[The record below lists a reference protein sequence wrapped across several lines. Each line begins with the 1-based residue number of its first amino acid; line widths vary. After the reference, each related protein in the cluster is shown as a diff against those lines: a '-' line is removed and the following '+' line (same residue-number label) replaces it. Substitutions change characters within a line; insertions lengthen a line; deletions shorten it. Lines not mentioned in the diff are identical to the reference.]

1 MLAAIKSGLKRVDFY
16 YVLIFIYVLWLFS
29 LKNRQTGGMDDFD
42 VFFHSGER
50 LLNGENIYGPPHYYN
65 LKYFYSVLFAGI
77 MGSIQALG
85 INTVKWIWFVINTAL
100 FVRVFI
106 LLRIHV
112 FKTEKSSVLI
122 FFFLLLLFGKI
133 VLVNYTFN
141 QISVLILW
149 TMFEAYHLLKKGHWV
164 WAILILCLGINI
176 KIMPIVLAPYIIV
189 MGKKPF
195 QIILLGLAALLFFLY
210 IPALFIGFET
220 NQFLIGEWL
229 KTLNP
234 VSDIHVMQTYEY
246 GFTDLSSMVT
256 KFLSAEP
263 VYLEPQ
269 VNIADLSRPSLFLIT
284 NAIRAALLGSVVYL
298 AFKAKHAVY
307 GVDKGFVI
315 AAGFMALIPLCF
327 PHQREY
333 SFMFS
338 MPMFAILM
346 LIMVKLKSAT
356 YYALFIA
363 FVALTGNLVWIDFAG
378 QTAVDIFKHYRLI
391 TMGMLAIFLMY
402 IYLAA
407 KLSSQN
413 PASEN

>member
-1 MLAAIKSGLKRVDFY
+1 MLTAIKLGFKKIDFY
-16 YVLIFIYVLWLFS
+16 YILIIIYVLWLLS

-42 VFFHSGER
+42 VFFQAGER
-50 LLNGENIYGPPHYYN
+50 LLAGENIYGPPHYYN

-77 MGSIQALG
+77 MGSIQSLG

-100 FVRVFI
+100 FVRIFI

-112 FKTEKSSVLI
+112 FKTEKSSALI

-141 QISVLILW
+141 QISVMILW
-149 TMFEAYHLLKKGHWV
+149 TMFEAYHLMKKGNWV
-164 WAILILCLGINI
+164 WAVLILCLGINI
-176 KIMPIVLAPYIIV
+176 KIMPIVLAPYLIV

-195 QIILLGLAALLFFLY
+195 QVIGLGIAALLLFLY
-210 IPALFIGFET
+210 IPAVFIGFDT

-246 GFTDLSSMVT
+246 GFTDLSSMLT

-269 VNIADLSRPSLFLIT
+269 INIADLSKSSLFILT
-284 NAIRAALLGSVVYL
+284 NSIRAILLGLVVYL
-298 AFKAKHAVY
+298 AFKAKHSVY
-307 GVDKGFVI
+307 GVDKRFVI

-338 MPMFAILM
+338 MPMFAVLM
-346 LIMVKLKSAT
+346 LMLAKFKSVS
-356 YYALFIA
+356 YYILFIV
-363 FVALTGNLVWIDFAG
+363 FIALTGNLVWVDFAG
-378 QTAVDIFKHYRLI
+378 QTAVYVFKIYRLI
-391 TMGMLAIFLMY
+391 TMGMIAIFLLY
-402 IYLAA
+402 IYLAT

-413 PASEN
+413 LPIKN

>member
-1 MLAAIKSGLKRVDFY
+1 MLAAIKSGFKKIDFY
-16 YVLIFIYVLWLFS
+16 YVLILVYVLWLLS

-42 VFFHSGER
+42 VFFKAGER
-50 LLNGENIYGPPHYYN
+50 LLNGENIYGPPHFYN

-77 MGSIQALG
+77 MGLIQPIG
-85 INTVKWIWFVINTAL
+85 IHAVKWIWFVLNTAL
-100 FVRVFI
+100 FVRIFL

-112 FKTEKSSVLI
+112 FKTEKTAALI

-149 TMFEAYHLLKKGHWV
+149 TMFEAYHLLKKGHWI

-176 KIMPIVLAPYIIV
+176 KIMPIVLAPYFV
-189 MGKKPF
+189 AMGKKPL
-195 QIILLGLAALLFFLY
+195 QIVGLGIAALLLFLY
-210 IPALFIGFET
+210 LPALFIGFDN

-246 GFTDLSSMVT
+246 GFTDLSSMLT

-269 VNIADLSRPSLFLIT
+269 LNVADLSKSSLFLIT
-284 NAIRAALLGSVVYL
+284 NAIRALLLGAVVYL
-298 AFKAKHAVY
+298 AFKAKHDVF
-307 GVDKGFVI
+307 GVDKTFVTV
-315 AAGFMALIPLCF
+315 AGFMALIPLCF

-346 LIMVKLKSAT
+346 LMLVKLKSAT
-356 YYALFIA
+356 YYVLFIVI
-363 FVALTGNLVWIDFAG
+363 VALAGNLVWIDFAG
-378 QTAVDIFKHYRLI
+378 QTAVDVFKHYRLI
-391 TMGMLAIFLMY
+391 TMGMLVIFLLY
-402 IYLAA
+402 IYLAT

-413 PASEN
+413 PLAED

>member
-1 MLAAIKSGLKRVDFY
+1 MLAAIKSGFKKIDFY

-42 VFFHSGER
+42 VFFHAGER

-77 MGSIQALG
+77 MGSIQSLG
-85 INTVKWIWFVINTAL
+85 INTVKWIWFAINTAL

-112 FKTEKSSVLI
+112 FKTEKSSALV

-195 QIILLGLAALLFFLY
+195 QIIGLGLAALLFFLY

-246 GFTDLSSMVT
+246 GFTDLSSMAT

-338 MPMFAILM
+338 MPMFAVLM
-346 LIMVKLKSAT
+346 LMLAKLKSVGH
-356 YYALFIA
+356 YILFMVFI
-363 FVALTGNLVWIDFAG
+363 ALTGNLVWVDFAG
-378 QTAVDIFKHYRLI
+378 QTAVDVFKHYRLI

-413 PASEN
+413 LPIKN

>member
-1 MLAAIKSGLKRVDFY
+1 MLAAIKSGFKKIDIY
-16 YVLIFIYVLWLFS
+16 YVLILVYVLWLLS

-42 VFFHSGER
+42 VFFKAGER
-50 LLNGENIYGPPHYYN
+50 LLNGENIYGPPHFYN

-77 MGSIQALG
+77 MGLIQPIG
-85 INTVKWIWFVINTAL
+85 IHAVKWIWFVLNTAL
-100 FVRVFI
+100 FVRIFF

-112 FKTEKSSVLI
+112 FKTEKTAALI

-149 TMFEAYHLLKKGHWV
+149 TMFEAYHLLKKGHWI

-176 KIMPIVLAPYIIV
+176 KIMPIVLAPYFVV
-189 MGKKPF
+189 MGKKPL
-195 QIILLGLAALLFFLY
+195 QIVGLGIAALLLFLY
-210 IPALFIGFET
+210 LPALFIGFDN

-246 GFTDLSSMVT
+246 GFTDLSSMLT

-269 VNIADLSRPSLFLIT
+269 LNVADLSKSSLFLIT
-284 NAIRAALLGSVVYL
+284 NAIRALLLGAVVYL
-298 AFKAKHAVY
+298 AFKAKQDVF
-307 GVDKGFVI
+307 GVDKTFVI
-315 AAGFMALIPLCF
+315 VAGFMALIPLCF

-363 FVALTGNLVWIDFAG
+363 FVALAGNLVWIDFAG
-378 QTAVDIFKHYRLI
+378 QTAVDVFKHYRLI
-391 TMGMLAIFLMY
+391 TMGMLAIFLLY
-402 IYLAA
+402 IYLAT

-413 PASEN
+413 PVTEN

>member
-1 MLAAIKSGLKRVDFY
+1 MLAAIKSGFKKIDFY
-16 YVLIFIYVLWLFS
+16 YVLIVVYVLWLLS

-42 VFFHSGER
+42 VFFKAGER

-77 MGSIQALG
+77 MGSIQSLG
-85 INTVKWIWFVINTAL
+85 INTVKWIWFVLNTAL
-100 FVRVFI
+100 FVRIFF
-106 LLRIHV
+106 LLRIYI
-112 FKTEKSSVLI
+112 FKTEKSSALI

-149 TMFEAYHLLKKGHWV
+149 TMFEAYHLMKKGHWV

-176 KIMPIVLAPYIIV
+176 KIMPIVLAPYFVV
-189 MGKKPF
+189 MGKKPL
-195 QIILLGLAALLFFLY
+195 QIVGLGIAALMFFLY
-210 IPALFIGFET
+210 LPALFIGFET

-246 GFTDLSSMVT
+246 GFTDLSSMLT

-269 VNIADLSRPSLFLIT
+269 LNFADLSRSTLFLIT
-284 NAIRAALLGSVVYL
+284 NAIRALLLGLVVYL
-298 AFKAKHAVY
+298 AVKAKRPVF
-307 GVDKGFVI
+307 GVETSVI
-315 AAGFMALIPLCF
+315 VVAGFMALIPLCF

-346 LIMVKLKSAT
+346 LIIAKLKSTT
-356 YYALFIA
+356 YYILFIV
-363 FVALTGNLVWIDFAG
+363 FVALAGNLVWVDFAG
-378 QTAVDIFKHYRLI
+378 QTAVDVFKHYRLI
-391 TMGMLAIFLMY
+391 TLGMIAIFLLY
-402 IYLAA
+402 IYLAT
-407 KLSSQN
+407 KLSNQN
-413 PASEN
+413 WVSED

>member
-149 TMFEAYHLLKKGHWV
+149 TMFEAYHLLKKEHWV

-195 QIILLGLAALLFFLY
+195 QIIGLGLAALLFFLY

-269 VNIADLSRPSLFLIT
+269 VNIADLSKPSLFLIT

-338 MPMFAILM
+338 MPMFAVLM
-346 LIMVKLKSAT
+346 LMLAKLKSVSH
-356 YYALFIA
+356 YILFMVFI
-363 FVALTGNLVWIDFAG
+363 ALTGNLVWVDFAG
-378 QTAVDIFKHYRLI
+378 QTAVYVFKIYRLI

-413 PASEN
+413 LPIKN

>member
-16 YVLIFIYVLWLFS
+16 YVLIIIYVLWLFS

-112 FKTEKSSVLI
+112 FKTEKSSGLV

-189 MGKKPF
+189 LGKKPF
-195 QIILLGLAALLFFLY
+195 QIILLGLSALLFFLY

-338 MPMFAILM
+338 MPMFAVLM
-346 LIMVKLKSAT
+346 LMLAKLKTMS
-356 YYALFIA
+356 YYILFMVFI
-363 FVALTGNLVWIDFAG
+363 ALTGNLVWVDFAG
-378 QTAVDIFKHYRLI
+378 QTAVYVFKIYRLI

-413 PASEN
+413 LPIKN

>member
-1 MLAAIKSGLKRVDFY
+1 MLAAIKSGFKKIDFY
-16 YVLIFIYVLWLFS
+16 YVLILVYVLWLLS

-42 VFFHSGER
+42 VFFKAGER
-50 LLNGENIYGPPHYYN
+50 LLNGENIYGPPHFYN

-77 MGSIQALG
+77 MGLIQPIG
-85 INTVKWIWFVINTAL
+85 IHAVKWIWFVLNTAL
-100 FVRVFI
+100 FVRIFF

-112 FKTEKSSVLI
+112 FKTEKTAALI

-149 TMFEAYHLLKKGHWV
+149 TMFEAYHLLKKGHWI

-176 KIMPIVLAPYIIV
+176 KIMPIVLAPYFVV
-189 MGKKPF
+189 MGKKPL
-195 QIILLGLAALLFFLY
+195 QIVGLGIAALLLFLY
-210 IPALFIGFET
+210 LPALFIGFDN
-220 NQFLIGEWL
+220 NQCLIGEWL

-246 GFTDLSSMVT
+246 GFTDLSSMLT

-269 VNIADLSRPSLFLIT
+269 LNVADLSKSSLFLLT
-284 NAIRAALLGSVVYL
+284 NAIRAMLLGAVVYL
-298 AFKAKHAVY
+298 AFKAKHAVFA
-307 GVDKGFVI
+307 VDKTFVI
-315 AAGFMALIPLCF
+315 VAGFMALIPLCF

-346 LIMVKLKSAT
+346 LIMVKLKSAK

-363 FVALTGNLVWIDFAG
+363 FVALAGNLVWIDFAG

-391 TMGMLAIFLMY
+391 TMGMLAIFILY
-402 IYLAA
+402 IYLAT

>member
-1 MLAAIKSGLKRVDFY
+1 MLAAIKSGLKRIDFY
-16 YVLIFIYVLWLFS
+16 YVLILIYVLWLFS

-42 VFFHSGER
+42 VFFHAGER
-50 LLNGENIYGPPHYYN
+50 LLNRENIYGPPHYYN

-77 MGSIQALG
+77 MGSIQSLG
-85 INTVKWIWFVINTAL
+85 INTVKWIWFAINTAL

-112 FKTEKSSVLI
+112 FKTEKSSALV

-195 QIILLGLAALLFFLY
+195 QIIGLGLAALLFFLY

-246 GFTDLSSMVT
+246 GFTDLSSMAT

-338 MPMFAILM
+338 MPMFAVLM
-346 LIMVKLKSAT
+346 LMLAKLKSVGQ
-356 YYALFIA
+356 YILFMVFI
-363 FVALTGNLVWIDFAG
+363 ALTGNLVWVDFAG
-378 QTAVDIFKHYRLI
+378 QTAVDVFKHYRLI

-413 PASEN
+413 LPIKN

>member
-195 QIILLGLAALLFFLY
+195 QIIGLGLAALLFFLY

-378 QTAVDIFKHYRLI
+378 QTAVDIFKIYRLI

-413 PASEN
+413 LPIKN

>member
-195 QIILLGLAALLFFLY
+195 QIIGLGLAALLFFLY

-269 VNIADLSRPSLFLIT
+269 VNIADLSKPSLFLIT

-413 PASEN
+413 LPIKN

>member
-16 YVLIFIYVLWLFS
+16 YVLIIIYVLWLFS

-195 QIILLGLAALLFFLY
+195 QIIGLGLAALLFFLY

-269 VNIADLSRPSLFLIT
+269 VNIADLSKPSLFLIT

-338 MPMFAILM
+338 MPMFAVLM
-346 LIMVKLKSAT
+346 LMLAKLKSVSH
-356 YYALFIA
+356 YILFMVFI
-363 FVALTGNLVWIDFAG
+363 ALTGNLVWVDFAG

-391 TMGMLAIFLMY
+391 TMGMFAIFILY
-402 IYLAA
+402 IYLAT

>member
-1 MLAAIKSGLKRVDFY
+1 MLTAIKSGFKKVDFY
-16 YVLIFIYVLWLFS
+16 YVLIIIYVLWLLS

-42 VFFHSGER
+42 VFFQAGER

-77 MGSIQALG
+77 MGSIQSLG

-100 FVRVFI
+100 FVRIFI

-112 FKTEKSSVLI
+112 FKTEKSSALI

-149 TMFEAYHLLKKGHWV
+149 TMFEAYHLMKKGHWV
-164 WAILILCLGINI
+164 WAVLILCLGINI

-195 QIILLGLAALLFFLY
+195 QVIGLGIAALLLFLY
-210 IPALFIGFET
+210 IPALFIGFDT

-246 GFTDLSSMVT
+246 GFTDLSSMLT

-263 VYLEPQ
+263 VYLETQ
-269 VNIADLSRPSLFLIT
+269 INIADLSKSSLFILT
-284 NAIRAALLGSVVYL
+284 NFIRAVLLGLVVYL
-298 AFKAKHAVY
+298 AFKAKHSVY
-307 GVDKGFVI
+307 GVDKSFVI

-338 MPMFAILM
+338 IPMFAVLM
-346 LIMVKLKSAT
+346 LMLAKLKSVG
-356 YYALFIA
+356 YYILFII
-363 FVALTGNLVWIDFAG
+363 FIALTGNLVWVDFAG
-378 QTAVDIFKHYRLI
+378 QTAVYVIKIYRLI
-391 TMGMLAIFLMY
+391 TMGMIAIFLLY
-402 IYLAA
+402 IYLAT

-413 PASEN
+413 LPIKN

>member
-1 MLAAIKSGLKRVDFY
+1 MLAAIKSGLKRIDFY
-16 YVLIFIYVLWLFS
+16 YVLILIYVLWLFS

-42 VFFHSGER
+42 VFFHAGER
-50 LLNGENIYGPPHYYN
+50 LLNRENIYGPPHYYN

-77 MGSIQALG
+77 MGSIQSLG
-85 INTVKWIWFVINTAL
+85 INTVKWIWFAINTAL

-112 FKTEKSSVLI
+112 FKTEKSSALV

-195 QIILLGLAALLFFLY
+195 QIIGLGLAALLFFLY

-338 MPMFAILM
+338 MPMFAVLM
-346 LIMVKLKSAT
+346 LMLAKLKSVGQ
-356 YYALFIA
+356 YILFMVFI
-363 FVALTGNLVWIDFAG
+363 ALTGNLVWVDFAG
-378 QTAVDIFKHYRLI
+378 QTAVDVFKHYRLI

-413 PASEN
+413 LPIKN

>member
-1 MLAAIKSGLKRVDFY
+1 MLTAIKSGFKKVDFY
-16 YVLIFIYVLWLFS
+16 YVLIIIYVLWLLS

-42 VFFHSGER
+42 VFFQAGER
-50 LLNGENIYGPPHYYN
+50 LLAGENIYGPPHYYN

-77 MGSIQALG
+77 MGSIQSLG

-100 FVRVFI
+100 FVRIFI

-112 FKTEKSSVLI
+112 FKTEKSSALI

-149 TMFEAYHLLKKGHWV
+149 TMFEAYHLMKKGHWV
-164 WAILILCLGINI
+164 WAVLILCLGINI

-195 QIILLGLAALLFFLY
+195 QVIGLGIAALLLFLY
-210 IPALFIGFET
+210 IPALFIGFDT

-246 GFTDLSSMVT
+246 GFTDLSSMLT

-263 VYLEPQ
+263 VYLETQ
-269 VNIADLSRPSLFLIT
+269 INIADLSKSSLFILT
-284 NAIRAALLGSVVYL
+284 NFIRAVLLGLVVYL
-298 AFKAKHAVY
+298 AFKAKHSVY
-307 GVDKGFVI
+307 GVDKSFVI

-338 MPMFAILM
+338 IPMFAVLM
-346 LIMVKLKSAT
+346 LMLAKLKSVG
-356 YYALFIA
+356 YYILFII
-363 FVALTGNLVWIDFAG
+363 FIALTGNLVWVDFAG
-378 QTAVDIFKHYRLI
+378 QTAVYVIKIYRLI
-391 TMGMLAIFLMY
+391 TMGMIAIFLLY
-402 IYLAA
+402 IYLAT

-413 PASEN
+413 LPIKN

>member
-338 MPMFAILM
+338 MPMFAVLM
-346 LIMVKLKSAT
+346 LMLAKLKTMS
-356 YYALFIA
+356 YYILFIV
-363 FVALTGNLVWIDFAG
+363 FIALTGNLVWIDFAG

-413 PASEN
+413 PVSEN

>member
-16 YVLIFIYVLWLFS
+16 YVLIIIYVLWLFS

-106 LLRIHV
+106 LLRIHI
-112 FKTEKSSVLI
+112 FKTEKSSGLV

-195 QIILLGLAALLFFLY
+195 QIIGLGLSALLFFLY

-391 TMGMLAIFLMY
+391 TMGMFAIFILY
-402 IYLAA
+402 IYLAT

>member
-1 MLAAIKSGLKRVDFY
+1 
-16 YVLIFIYVLWLFS
+16 
-29 LKNRQTGGMDDFD
+29 
-42 VFFHSGER
+42 
-50 LLNGENIYGPPHYYN
+50 
-65 LKYFYSVLFAGI
+65 
-77 MGSIQALG
+77 
-85 INTVKWIWFVINTAL
+85 
-100 FVRVFI
+100 
-106 LLRIHV
+106 V
-112 FKTEKSSVLI
+112 FKTEKSSALI

-149 TMFEAYHLLKKGHWV
+149 TMFEAYHLLKKGHWIG
-164 WAILILCLGINI
+164 AILILCLGINI

-195 QIILLGLAALLFFLY
+195 QIIGLGLAALLFFLY

-269 VNIADLSRPSLFLIT
+269 VNIADLSRQSLFLII
-284 NAIRAALLGSVVYL
+284 NAIRAAHLGSVVYL

-327 PHQREY
+327 THQ
-333 SFMFS
+333 S
-338 MPMFAILM
+338 
-346 LIMVKLKSAT
+346 
-356 YYALFIA
+356 
-363 FVALTGNLVWIDFAG
+363 
-378 QTAVDIFKHYRLI
+378 
-391 TMGMLAIFLMY
+391 
-402 IYLAA
+402 
-407 KLSSQN
+407 
-413 PASEN
+413 